1 MYSGLRANKW
11 LSVFGHVLCHNIVM
25 VFSRNNTAEQTQH
38 FIFLWDAFFSMCSR
52 TEATASS
59 FYRISKPFKRKGDA
73 FNASNQ
79 GVFEVLKLTVS
90 LEKQEGQKKR

>member
-1 MYSGLRANKW
+1 
-11 LSVFGHVLCHNIVM
+11 
-25 VFSRNNTAEQTQH
+25 
-38 FIFLWDAFFSMCSR
+38 MCSR